1 MLKLGF
7 VFEKIIL
14 LNAVTAAQLV
24 VSLVNEDEKAVEKRV
39 NELVFVGQ
47 ERFVVINVKY
57 L

>member
-1 MLKLGF
+1 MLKLCF

-39 NELVFVGQ
+39 NELVLVGQ
-47 ERFVVINVKY
+47 KRLVVINVKY